1 MLKKLVVLLFPFAL
15 YSCTSDVEI
24 HAPDNGIISLCSQG
38 MIGNTRVSC
47 ATPGTRIASAAQGNT
62 ALIVFIEP
70 GDYNSNIAQADESVR
85 IVANSIPA
93 DFAGIKPHLR
103 QIMIN
108 LAVGHLKFLVNT
120 YGSRYDHIYLL
131 RSDVAWTASSM
142 ALTFKNVLTYNKTVD
157 ILLQIHGSPGAVALD
172 SSLSRRMTVADLNN
186 MKSTLSLAQ
195 RERVRSI
202 INTACYSAS
211 NGYYSGVYSS
221 IAQSLVSL
229 FPRATTYGGY
239 GINYGAIHRDM
250 VTFENY
256 YARGWDFYYSASY
269 FSNLVM
275 TRTIASGY
283 SAPRSTLPFP
293 VFTVRGQARYF
304 GFTKTEWQTVKLPAL
319 SFTGA
324 QHDAS
329 RAYLFY
335 GASSGNTSIYSRY
348 GDRYAETDT
357 RAPSAYLAP
366 ALCLYQGRFLNHGT
380 VFSEYEYVQIGSAYD
395 GYQQVNE
402 YRVSCY
408 DGAVSRVYV
417 QPPPPPPQDPWYGG
431 GY

>member
-1 MLKKLVVLLFPFAL
+1 MLKKLSLILLPFAL
-15 YSCTSDVEI
+15 WACTSGVEI
-24 HAPDNGIISLCSQG
+24 HAPDDGIISLCAQG
-38 MIGNTRVSC
+38 SIGSTRISC

-70 GDYNSNIAQADESVR
+70 GDYNSNLAQADESVR
-85 IVANSIPA
+85 LVANSIPGE
-93 DFAGIKPHLR
+93 FAGIKPHLR

-108 LAVGHLKFLVNT
+108 LAVGHLRFLVNT
-120 YGSRYDHIYLL
+120 YGYRYDHIYLL
-131 RSDVAWTASSM
+131 RSDVAWSASSM
-142 ALTFKNVLTYNKTVD
+142 ALAFKNVLTYNKTVD
-157 ILLQIHGSPGAVALD
+157 ILLQIHGSPGAVALNSTL
-172 SSLSRRMTVADLNN
+172 SSKMTIADLNN

-202 INTACYSAS
+202 INTSCYSAS
-211 NGYYSGVYSS
+211 SAYYSGIVSS
-221 IAQSLVSL
+221 FAQSLVSL

-239 GINYGAIHRDM
+239 GINYGALHRDI
-250 VTFENY
+250 VSFENY
-256 YARGWDFYYSASY
+256 YARGWDFYYTASG

-283 SAPRSTLPFP
+283 SAPRATLPFP
-293 VFTVRGQARYF
+293 VFTVKGQARYL
-304 GFTKTEWQTVKLPAL
+304 GFTKTQWQTVKLPAL
-319 SFTGA
+319 SFTGY

-335 GASSGNTSIYSRY
+335 GASSGNTTIYTRY
-348 GDRYAETDT
+348 ADRYAETDT

-380 VFSEYEYVQIGSAYD
+380 VFSEYEYIQIGSAYD

-408 DGAVSRVYV
+408 DGQMSRVYV
-417 QPPPPPPQDPWYGG
+417 APPPPPPQDPWYGG